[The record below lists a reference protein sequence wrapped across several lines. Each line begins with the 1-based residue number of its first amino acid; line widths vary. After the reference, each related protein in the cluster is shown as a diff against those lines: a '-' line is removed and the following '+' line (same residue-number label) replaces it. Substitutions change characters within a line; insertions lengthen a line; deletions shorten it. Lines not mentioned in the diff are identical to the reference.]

1 LVEINGKIEKL
12 LASLIQKKMAIEVAR
27 EKIVRAVTDEA
38 TAEMRRAFIKK
49 VRSDK
54 DIELFNYES

>member
-1 LVEINGKIEKL
+1 M
-12 LASLIQKKMAIEVAR
+12 ASRIQKKMAIEVTR